1 MSFALF
7 DIYELNSRRG
17 QRLRGQWHFPSWYVV
32 SSWKRLRGQ
41 WHFPSWYVVSSWK
54 MLTSPY
60 SSVSIYRIKC
70 YSLLEKSHYLL
81 CREKYWSWFSFHFPL
96 IMRIKSDLSKKIR
109 RIKSSSL
116 LTFTNIYVKNKTGR
130 SFRLFYTPYRW
141 YNNHI
146 FLSMAALFI
155 FGNNFWRQT
164 WLALNFVCLFIYLFI
179 FSLINKTLLQ
189 LTANWVLFSF
199 SFQV

>member
-1 MSFALF
+1 
-7 DIYELNSRRG
+7 
-17 QRLRGQWHFPSWYVV
+17 
-32 SSWKRLRGQ
+32 
-41 WHFPSWYVVSSWK
+41 

-81 CREKYWSWFSFHFPL
+81 CWEKYWSWFSFHFPL
-96 IMRIKSDLSKKIR
+96 IMRIKS
-109 RIKSSSL
+109 SL
-116 LTFTNIYVKNKTGR
+116 LTFTNIYVKNNSGR

-146 FLSMAALFI
+146 FFSMAALFI

-164 WLALNFVCLFIYLFI
+164 WLALKFVCLFIYLFI